1 MMAEPKF
8 TLPELTGSM
17 ADLGTI
23 IPFILIAVSLS
34 GMKLGPILLMF
45 GLYYIF
51 TGLIYRLPV
60 AVEPL
65 KVVGALIVSASLTQ
79 GEIIGAGLFVGAIFL
94 LLGVTG
100 LIDNIARVFP
110 LSMIRG
116 VQLGLALL
124 LLLKGGQFIYQDMW
138 IGIAAL
144 GIFAVSLLW
153 NSRRDDLSFP
163 GALIIFVL
171 GISYGLYIYGVPP
184 FAVSLPLEFYLPGIG
199 EVLSGIYKAGIAQV
213 PLTLTNAVLATS
225 LLASDLFREKVS
237 NKKLSTTIGVTNLVA
252 PLLGGLP
259 MCHGAGGMAA
269 HYRFGARTGGAAIM
283 AGAIFVALSFVA
295 TSAMLNVVPIGIMG
309 TLLFFAGA
317 ELLKNAFKT
326 DVLMVTIGMGAV
338 TLLVDPTI
346 GLAVGILL
354 YAAYLV
360 LKRLRKK
367 PEGQGDFSSE
377 KS

>member
-23 IPFILIAVSLS
+23 IPFILIAVSIS
-34 GMKLGPILLMF
+34 GMMLGPILLMF
-45 GLYYIF
+45 GLYYIL
-51 TGLIYRLPV
+51 TGLIYKLPV

-79 GEIIGAGLFVGAIFL
+79 GEIIGAGLFIGVIFL

-100 LIDNIARVFP
+100 LIDHIARIFP

-124 LLLKGGQFIYQDMW
+124 LLLKGGQYIYRDMW
-138 IGIAAL
+138 IGVAAL
-144 GIFAVSLLW
+144 AIFAASILW
-153 NSRRDDLSFP
+153 NHRRKDLYFP
-163 GALIIFVL
+163 GALVIFAI
-171 GISYGLYIYGVPP
+171 GIAYGLYVFGVPP
-184 FAVSLPLEFYLPGIG
+184 ITFNIPLELYVPQVG

-225 LLASDLFREKVS
+225 LLASDLFKEKIS
-237 NKKLSTTIGVTNLVA
+237 NKKLSTTIGITNLIA
-252 PLLGGLP
+252 PFLGGLP

-269 HYRFGARTGGAAIM
+269 HYRFGARTGGADIM
-283 AGAIFVALSFVA
+283 AGLIFVAFSFIA
-295 TSAMLNVVPIGIMG
+295 TSAVLGVIPVGIMG

-317 ELLKNAFKT
+317 ELLKNAVRT
-326 DVLMVTIGMGAV
+326 DVWLVTLGMGAV
-338 TLLVDPTI
+338 TLLIDPTV
-346 GLAVGILL
+346 GLIAGVLL
-354 YAAYLV
+354 YVAYMGI
-360 LKRLRKK
+360 KKLRKRPK
-367 PEGQGDFSSE
+367 NSNEN
-377 KS
+377 

>member
-354 YAAYLV
+354 YAVYLV

-377 KS
+377 NS

>member
-1 MMAEPKF
+1 MAEPKF

-23 IPFILIAVSLS
+23 IPFIIIAVSLT

-45 GLYYIF
+45 GLYYVF
-51 TGLIYRLPV
+51 TGIIYKLPV

-65 KVVGALIVSASLTQ
+65 KVVGALIVSAGLTQ
-79 GEIIGAGLFVGAIFL
+79 GEIVGAGLFVGVIFL
-94 LLGVTG
+94 LIGVTG
-100 LIDNIARVFP
+100 LIDYIAKIFP
-110 LSMIRG
+110 LSMVRG

-124 LLLKGGQFIYQDMW
+124 LLFKGGQFIYQDLW
-138 IGIAAL
+138 IGIIAL

-153 NSRRDDLSFP
+153 NARRDDLNFP
-163 GALIIFVL
+163 GALIIFIL
-171 GISYGLYIYGVPP
+171 GIAYGLYAYGVPP
-184 FAVSLPLEFYLPGIG
+184 FTVSLPLDLYIPGVD

-225 LLASDLFREKVS
+225 LLASDLFKEKIS
-237 NKKLSTTIGVTNLVA
+237 NKKLSTTIGMTNLIA
-252 PLLGGLP
+252 PVLGGLP

-283 AGAIFVALSFVA
+283 AGTIFVALSFFA
-295 TSAMLNVVPIGIMG
+295 TSEILKVIPVGIMG

-317 ELLKNAFKT
+317 ELFKNAVKT
-326 DVLMVTIGMGAV
+326 DVLAVTACMGIV

-346 GLAVGILL
+346 GLAAGILL
-354 YAAYLV
+354 YVAYLFY
-360 LKRLRKK
+360 KNFRKK
-367 PEGQGDFSSE
+367 PGDQGAFPSE

>member
-8 TLPELTGSM
+8 TLPELTGSL

-23 IPFILIAVSLS
+23 IPFILIAVSIS

-79 GEIIGAGLFVGAIFL
+79 GEIIGAGLFVGVIFL

-100 LIDNIARVFP
+100 LIDHIARIFP

-124 LLLKGGQFIYQDMW
+124 LLLKGGQFIYRDMW
-138 IGIAAL
+138 IGVAAL
-144 GIFAVSLLW
+144 AIFAASILW
-153 NSRRDDLSFP
+153 NRRREDLNFP
-163 GALIIFVL
+163 GALLIFAL
-171 GISYGLYIYGVPP
+171 GIAYGLYVYGVPP
-184 FAVSLPLEFYLPGIG
+184 VTFGLPLELYVPQIG

-225 LLASDLFREKVS
+225 LLASDLFKEKIS
-237 NKKLSTTIGVTNLVA
+237 NKKLSATIGATNLVA
-252 PLLGGLP
+252 PILGGLP

-269 HYRFGARTGGAAIM
+269 HYRFGARTGGADIM
-283 AGAIFVALSFVA
+283 AGLIFVAFSFFA
-295 TSAMLNVVPIGIMG
+295 TSAVLGVIPVGIMG

-317 ELLKNAFKT
+317 ELLKNAVKT
-326 DVLMVTIGMGAV
+326 DVWPVTLGMGAV

-346 GLAVGILL
+346 GLIAGIVL
-354 YAAYLV
+354 YVAYHGI
-360 LKRLRKK
+360 KKLRKNS
-367 PEGQGDFSSE
+367 PDESDASR
-377 KS
+377 